1 MTLLKKK
8 YKIEQKETLKEKENT
23 IIKHSKLSSKG
34 DEYRE
39 DLRKRNKNSSMLT
52 TEYIKCFDFSI
63 HHSLPI

>member
-1 MTLLKKK
+1 MTSLKKK
-8 YKIEQKETLKEKENT
+8 YKIEQKENLKEKENT

-34 DEYRE
+34 EKYQE
-39 DLRKRNKNSSMLT
+39 DLRKRKNSSILT

>member
-23 IIKHSKLSSKG
+23 IIKHSKLSQKG

-39 DLRKRNKNSSMLT
+39 NLRKRKNSSILT
-52 TEYIKCFDFSI
+52 PEYIKCFDFSI